1 MTAGSHTLY
10 LVRHCTAEG
19 QEPDAPL
26 TAEGHRQAVALADL
40 LAGLGINRIVCSPF
54 RRAQD
59 SIAPLA
65 QRLGLTVAID
75 DRLAERVLG
84 SGFADWREALRATF
98 DDLDLCYAGGESC
111 NVAKA
116 RGVAVLRE
124 ALDGFEGTTAVVTHG
139 NLLTLLLRHF
149 DPNVGYAVWHGLTN
163 PDVFRVTMSGGAAL
177 LERIWR

>member
-10 LVRHCTAEG
+10 LIRHCTAEG

-26 TAEGHRQAVALADL
+26 TADGRRQAVALADVL
-40 LAGLGINRIVCSPF
+40 IGAGIDRIICSPF

-65 QRLGLTVAID
+65 QRFGLTVAID

-98 DDLDLCYAGGESC
+98 DDFDLCYEGGESC

-116 RGVAVLRE
+116 RGVAVIQE
-124 ALDGFEGTTAVVTHG
+124 AVDGFEGTTAVVTHG
-139 NLLTLLLRHF
+139 NLLTLLLKHF
-149 DPNVGYAVWHGLTN
+149 DPNVGYAVWDGLTN
-163 PDVFRVTMSGGAAL
+163 PDVFRVAVSGGTAP